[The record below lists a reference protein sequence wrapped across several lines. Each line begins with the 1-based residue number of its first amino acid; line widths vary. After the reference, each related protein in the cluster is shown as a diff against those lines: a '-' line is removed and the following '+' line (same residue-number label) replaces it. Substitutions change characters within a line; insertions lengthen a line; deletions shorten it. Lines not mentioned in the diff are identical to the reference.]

1 MVIAILQGISPEAI
15 AAKGTIKSLLGL
27 LGQEGEIE
35 LPPKGLCFLLDVVKL
50 LVEPLPHFFGDHMKR
65 IPHSSPKGKGPLSM
79 A

>member
-1 MVIAILQGISPEAI
+1 MIIAILQGIEAKTVS
-15 AAKGTIKSLLGL
+15 AERPMKPLLGL

-35 LPPKGLCFLLDVVKL
+35 LPPKGLCFLLYVVKL

-65 IPHSSPKGKGPLSM
+65 IPQSSPKGKGVLSM